1 MFFLIY
7 LVAVVAFTTVY
18 FRIKHWRRYE
28 LIKKFPGPS
37 TLPLVGNALMYFNK
51 KPEDVLPFM
60 HKMISEYGKLFRVWI
75 GPYQVAFFSTDPKD
89 LEVILTSNKHITK
102 NNLYKFLVPWL
113 GTGLLISTGQKWHT
127 RRKIITPTFHF
138 KILEEFTEVFDR
150 QGRTLVKLLQEK
162 NSNGESFNIYPF
174 INFYALDIIA
184 ETAMGIKLNSQI
196 ESGSEYVRAVSEI
209 SQIMSTRFIK
219 VWQRIDFLFNNFV
232 SSKKDHDRCIQI
244 MHNFTENIIQQR
256 REKLIELLRHQDE
269 EVATNGKVTASE
281 HKKKNATAG
290 DGELKDEEEFYQKKR
305 MALLDVL
312 LQATVDGKPLTNEDI
327 REEVDTFMF
336 EGHDTTTAA
345 MTFALYAIS
354 RHPHIQQRL
363 HEEIVEVMGNDKN
376 APVTYRHLQNLKY
389 MDLVIKE
396 TLRLYPPVPIY
407 GRRIEED
414 MEINGKIIP
423 AYCNYTMG
431 IYFMGR
437 DPSLYPEPELF
448 KPERFS
454 LENTTEITNP
464 FAYVPF
470 SAGPRNCIGQKFAM
484 LEIKSMLS
492 KVLSHFELLPCGPE
506 PRIIAEIVLRSQ
518 NGVHLGLKCR
528 N

>member
-7 LVAVVAFTTVY
+7 LVAFVALATIY

-28 LIKKFPGPS
+28 LVAKFPGPPK
-37 TLPLVGNALMYFNK
+37 LPLIGNSHLYFNK
-51 KPEDVLPFM
+51 KPEDVINLM
-60 HKMISEYGKLFRVWI
+60 HGMIVKYGKLFRVWI

-89 LEVILTSNKHITK
+89 LEVVLSSTKHITK
-102 NNLYKFLVPWL
+102 NNLYNFLKPWL

-138 KILEEFTEVFDR
+138 KILEQFTEVFNR
-150 QGRTLVKLLQEK
+150 QGATLVRLLREK
-162 NSNGESFNIYPF
+162 HTNGESFNIYPF
-174 INFYALDIIA
+174 INLYALDVIS
-184 ETAMGIKLNSQI
+184 ESAMGMQLNSQI
-196 ESGSEYVRAVSEI
+196 DSGSEYVRAVSEI

-219 VWQRIDFLFNNFV
+219 VWQRNDFLFNNFV
-232 SSKKDHDRCIQI
+232 AAKKDHDRCIKV

-256 REKLIELLRHQDE
+256 REKLIEML
-269 EVATNGKVTASE
+269 
-281 HKKKNATAG
+281 
-290 DGELKDEEEFYQKKR
+290 DGEQENGPVPVDDKNGDEEFYQKKR

-312 LQATVDGKPLTNEDI
+312 LQATVDGKPLSNEDI

-336 EGHDTTTAA
+336 EGHDTTTSA
-345 MTFALYAIS
+345 MSFALYAIS
-354 RHPHIQQRL
+354 RHPDVQAKL
-363 HEEIVEVMGNDKN
+363 YEEIVEVLGTDKN

-389 MDLVIKE
+389 MELVIKE
-396 TLRLYPPVPIY
+396 SLRLYPPVPIY

-437 DPSLYPEPELF
+437 DPELYPEPELF

-454 LENTTEITNP
+454 MENTTEITNP
-464 FAYVPF
+464 FSYVPF

>member
-7 LVAVVAFTTVY
+7 IAAFVALSTVY
-18 FRIKHWRRYE
+18 FRLRHWRRYE
-28 LIKKFPGPS
+28 LVRKFPGPP
-37 TLPLVGNALMYFNK
+37 TVPLFGNALMYFNK
-51 KPEDVLPFM
+51 KPEDVLNFVQS
-60 HKMISEYGKLFRVWI
+60 MINVYGKLFRVWI

-89 LEVILTSNKHITK
+89 LEVMLSSTKHITK
-102 NNLYKFLVPWL
+102 NNLYNFLKPWL

-138 KILEEFTEVFDR
+138 KILEQFTEVFNR
-150 QGRTLVKLLQEK
+150 QGSTLVRLLQK
-162 NSNGESFNIYPF
+162 HSTGESFNIYPF
-174 INFYALDIIA
+174 INLYALDVIS
-184 ETAMGIKLNSQI
+184 ESAMGIELNSQTD
-196 ESGSEYVRAVSEI
+196 SGSEYVRAVSEI

-232 SSKKDHDRCIQI
+232 STKKDHDRCIRV
-244 MHNFTENIIQQR
+244 MHNFTENIIRQR
-256 REKLIELLRHQDE
+256 REKLIEMLSKDE
-269 EVATNGKVTASE
+269 RDAGVATK
-281 HKKKNATAG
+281 
-290 DGELKDEEEFYQKKR
+290 GEDEEESEFYEKKR
-305 MALLDVL
+305 LALLDVL
-312 LQATVDGKPLTNEDI
+312 LQATVDGKPLSNEDI

-354 RHPHIQQRL
+354 RHPDVQKRLQQEL
-363 HEEIVEVMGNDKN
+363 QEVLGADRN

-389 MDLVIKE
+389 MELVIKE

-437 DPSLYPEPELF
+437 DPNLYPEPEQF

>member
-7 LVAVVAFTTVY
+7 IAAFVALSTVY
-18 FRIKHWRRYE
+18 FRLRHWRRYE
-28 LIKKFPGPS
+28 L
-37 TLPLVGNALMYFNK
+37 
-51 KPEDVLPFM
+51 
-60 HKMISEYGKLFRVWI
+60 
-75 GPYQVAFFSTDPKD
+75 VAFFSTDPKD
-89 LEVILTSNKHITK
+89 LEVMLSSTKHITK
-102 NNLYKFLVPWL
+102 NNLYNFLKPWL

-138 KILEEFTEVFDR
+138 KILEQFTEVFNR
-150 QGRTLVKLLQEK
+150 QGSTLVRLLQK
-162 NSNGESFNIYPF
+162 HSTGESFNIYPF
-174 INFYALDIIA
+174 INLYALDVIS
-184 ETAMGIKLNSQI
+184 ESAMGIELNSQTD
-196 ESGSEYVRAVSEI
+196 SGSEYVRAVSEI

-232 SSKKDHDRCIQI
+232 STKKDHDRCIRV
-244 MHNFTENIIQQR
+244 MHNFTENIIRQR
-256 REKLIELLRHQDE
+256 REKLIEMLSKDE
-269 EVATNGKVTASE
+269 RDAGVATK
-281 HKKKNATAG
+281 
-290 DGELKDEEEFYQKKR
+290 GEDEEESEFYEKKR
-305 MALLDVL
+305 LALLDVL
-312 LQATVDGKPLTNEDI
+312 LQATVDGKPLSNEDI

-354 RHPHIQQRL
+354 RHPDVQKRLQQEL
-363 HEEIVEVMGNDKN
+363 QEVLGADRN

-389 MDLVIKE
+389 MELVIKE

-437 DPSLYPEPELF
+437 DPNLYPEPEQF